1 MELMQHHI
9 DKFTPDGKFIMSWG
23 SLGKGNGQ
31 LYFPT
36 DVFVDHLV
44 GNVWVVDSGNDRI
57 QEFTQDGK
65 FINKLGPL
73 GIATGGHLHNSV
85 DFDLGLTGKGYLVD
99 RDNSRI
105 QVLSVSP
112 TTQH

>member
-1 MELMQHHI
+1 MWIEL
-9 DKFTPDGKFIMSWG
+9 
-23 SLGKGNGQ
+23 
-31 LYFPT
+31 
-36 DVFVDHLV
+36 DHLV